1 VTTYPHPSTSSGLPA
16 GMRERVLA
24 ASWQA
29 RPAGRPE
36 PEPAEISPAEVF
48 RRAADA
54 LDGLLATLGDDDWL
68 MPVLRDLD
76 VQGLVGH
83 LIGVEEDVHRCL
95 SGDPGVADT
104 DHVEASQPAA
114 ARQAGL
120 RPHQTRAEWRRAAGR
135 TLDLVRARACS
146 PAPPPELASRAEL
159 APPAELASPAELAL
173 HGMRLSL
180 DTLLV
185 VRAFELW
192 THENDIRQA
201 AGLPLAVPD
210 PSALR
215 LMTGVAALALPLGA
229 ARTGLDEPVHVH
241 LVLTGPGGG
250 TWDVLLGEG
259 GRDPASV
266 RIVTGTV
273 GFCRL
278 VANRVTPADLDLDI
292 TGDRSRAAGVLAAAA
307 ALALD

>member
-1 VTTYPHPSTSSGLPA
+1 
-16 GMRERVLA
+16 MRERVLA

-36 PEPAEISPAEVF
+36 PEPAEISPAEAF

-68 MPVLRDLD
+68 VPVLRDLD

-104 DHVEASQPAA
+104 DHVEASQPTA
-114 ARQAGL
+114 ARQAG
-120 RPHQTRAEWRRAAGR
+120 RRAHQTRAEWRRVVGR
-135 TLDLVRARACS
+135 TLDLARARAGS
-146 PAPPPELASRAEL
+146 PAGL
-159 APPAELASPAELAL
+159 APPAGLAL

-180 DTLLV
+180 DALLV

-192 THENDIRQA
+192 THDNDIRQA

-210 PSALR
+210 PSVLR
-215 LMTGVAALALPLGA
+215 LMTGLAAPALPLGA
-229 ARTGLDEPVHVH
+229 ARTGLDPAVHVH

-250 TWDVLLGEG
+250 TWDVVLGEG

-278 VANRVTPADLDLDI
+278 VANRVAPADLDLDI
-292 TGDRSRAAGVLAAAA
+292 TGDRGRAASVLAAAA

>member
-1 VTTYPHPSTSSGLPA
+1 MTTSPHPSTSGGLPA

-135 TLDLVRARACS
+135 TLDLVRARARP
-146 PAPPPELASRAEL
+146 PAPPPELASR
-159 APPAELASPAELAL
+159 AELAL

-215 LMTGVAALALPLGA
+215 LMTGLAALALPLGA
-229 ARTGLDEPVHVH
+229 ARTGLDTPVHVH

-259 GRDPASV
+259 GPDPASV

-278 VANRVTPADLDLDI
+278 VANRVAPADLDLDI
-292 TGDRSRAAGVLAAAA
+292 TGDRGRAASVLAAAA

>member
-1 VTTYPHPSTSSGLPA
+1 VTTYPHPSASAGLPA

-29 RPAGRPE
+29 RPAGHPE
-36 PEPAEISPAEVF
+36 PEPAEISPAEAF

-54 LDGLLATLGDDDWL
+54 LDALLGTLADDDWSL
-68 MPVLRDLD
+68 PVLRDLD

-83 LIGVEEDVHRCL
+83 LVGVEEDVHRCL
-95 SGDPGVADT
+95 SGDPEVADT

-114 ARQAGL
+114 ARQAG
-120 RPHQTRAEWRRAAGR
+120 RRAGQTRAEWRRAAGR
-135 TLDLVRARACS
+135 TLDLVRAPAGS
-146 PAPPPELASRAEL
+146 PAEL
-159 APPAELASPAELAL
+159 APPAGLAPPAELAL

-215 LMTGVAALALPLGA
+215 LMTGLAAPALPLGA
-229 ARTGLDEPVHVH
+229 ARTGLEAPVHVH

-250 TWDVLLGEG
+250 TWDVVLGEG
-259 GRDPASV
+259 GRDPAPV

-278 VANRVTPADLDLDI
+278 VANRVVPADLDLDI
-292 TGDRSRAAGVLAAAA
+292 TGDPGRAASVLAAAA

>member
-1 VTTYPHPSTSSGLPA
+1 MTIDQPPSASAALPA

-29 RPAGRPE
+29 RPAGQPE
-36 PEPAEISPAEVF
+36 PEPAEISPAEAF
-48 RRAADA
+48 RRATDA
-54 LDGLLATLGDDDWL
+54 LDALLATLGDDDWPV
-68 MPVLRDLD
+68 PVLRDLD

-95 SGDPGVADT
+95 SGDPGVAGS
-104 DHVEASQPAA
+104 DHVGATQPAA
-114 ARQAGL
+114 ARQAGH
-120 RPHQTRAEWRRAAGR
+120 PAGQTRAEWRRAVGR
-135 TLDLVRARACS
+135 TLDLVGA
-146 PAPPPELASRAEL
+146 PAGAQDG
-159 APPAELASPAELAL
+159 LAL

-201 AGLPLAVPD
+201 AGLPPAVPD
-210 PSALR
+210 PSGLR
-215 LMTGVAALALPLGA
+215 LMTRLAAPALPLGA
-229 ARTGLDEPVHVH
+229 ARTGLDPPVHVH

-278 VANRVTPADLDLDI
+278 VANRVAPADLDLDI
-292 TGDRSRAAGVLAAAA
+292 TGDPGRAASVLAAAA
-307 ALALD
+307 SLALD

>member
-1 VTTYPHPSTSSGLPA
+1 VTTYPHPSAPGGLPA

-36 PEPAEISPAEVF
+36 PEPAEISPAEAF

-54 LDGLLATLGDDDWL
+54 LDGLLATLGEDDWSL
-68 MPVLRDLD
+68 PVLRDLD

-114 ARQAGL
+114 ARQAG
-120 RPHQTRAEWRRAAGR
+120 RRAGQTRAEWRRAAGR
-135 TLDLVRARACS
+135 TLDLVRAPAGS
-146 PAPPPELASRAEL
+146 PGEPAP
-159 APPAELASPAELAL
+159 PAELAL

-201 AGLPLAVPD
+201 AGLPLTVPD

-215 LMTGVAALALPLGA
+215 LMTGLAAPALPLGA
-229 ARTGLDEPVHVH
+229 ARTGLDAPVHVH

-250 TWDVLLGEG
+250 TWDVVLGEG
-259 GRDPASV
+259 SHDPAPV

-278 VANRVTPADLDLDI
+278 VANRVAPADLDLDI
-292 TGDRSRAAGVLAAAA
+292 TGDPGRAASVLAAAA

>member
-1 VTTYPHPSTSSGLPA
+1 MTTYPHPSAPGGLPA

-24 ASWQA
+24 ASWRA

-36 PEPAEISPAEVF
+36 PEPAEISPAEAF

-68 MPVLRDLD
+68 VPVLRDLD

-114 ARQAGL
+114 ARQAGC
-120 RPHQTRAEWRRAAGR
+120 RADQTRAEWRRAVGR
-135 TLDLVRARACS
+135 TLDLVRARAGS
-146 PAPPPELASRAEL
+146 PPGLAFPPG
-159 APPAELASPAELAL
+159 LASPSGVASPPELAL

-215 LMTGVAALALPLGA
+215 LMTGLAAPALPLGA
-229 ARTGLDEPVHVH
+229 ARTGLDPPVRVH

-259 GRDPASV
+259 GRDPEPV

-278 VANRVTPADLDLDI
+278 VANRVAPADLDLDI
-292 TGDRSRAAGVLAAAA
+292 TGDRGRAASVLAAAA

>member
-1 VTTYPHPSTSSGLPA
+1 MTTDQHQPAPGALPA

-36 PEPAEISPAEVF
+36 PEPAEISPAEAF

-54 LDGLLATLGDDDWL
+54 LDGLLGTLGDDDWSV
-68 MPVLRDLD
+68 PVLRDLD

-83 LIGVEEDVHRCL
+83 LIGIEEDVHRCL
-95 SGDPGVADT
+95 SGDPEVADS

-114 ARQAGL
+114 ARQAG
-120 RPHQTRAEWRRAAGR
+120 RRADQTRAEWRRAAAR
-135 TLDLVRARACS
+135 TLDLVRAPAGS
-146 PAPPPELASRAEL
+146 PAGLA
-159 APPAELASPAELAL
+159 APAGLAL

-201 AGLPLAVPD
+201 VGLPLAVPD

-215 LMTGVAALALPLGA
+215 LMTGLAAPALPLGA
-229 ARTGLDEPVHVH
+229 ARTGLDPPVHVH

-278 VANRVTPADLDLDI
+278 VANRA
-292 TGDRSRAAGVLAAAA
+292 GSGRS
-307 ALALD
+307 

>member
-1 VTTYPHPSTSSGLPA
+1 
-16 GMRERVLA
+16 MRERVLA

-36 PEPAEISPAEVF
+36 PEPAEISPAEAF

-68 MPVLRDLD
+68 VPVLRDLD

-114 ARQAGL
+114 TRQAG
-120 RPHQTRAEWRRAAGR
+120 RRAHQTRAEWRRAVGR
-135 TLDLVRARACS
+135 TLDLARARAGS
-146 PAPPPELASRAEL
+146 PAGL
-159 APPAELASPAELAL
+159 APPAELAL

-180 DTLLV
+180 DALLV

-210 PSALR
+210 PSVLR
-215 LMTGVAALALPLGA
+215 LMTGLAAPALPLGA
-229 ARTGLDEPVHVH
+229 ARTGLDPPVHVH

-250 TWDVLLGEG
+250 TWDVVLGEG

-278 VANRVTPADLDLDI
+278 VANRVAPADLDLDI
-292 TGDRSRAAGVLAAAA
+292 TGDRGRAASVLAAAA

>member
-1 VTTYPHPSTSSGLPA
+1 VTTYPHPAAPGGLPA

-36 PEPAEISPAEVF
+36 PEPAEISPAEAF

-68 MPVLRDLD
+68 VPVLRDLD

-83 LIGVEEDVHRCL
+83 LTGVEEDVHRCL

-114 ARQAGL
+114 ARQAGC
-120 RPHQTRAEWRRAAGR
+120 RADQTRAEWRRAAGR
-135 TLDLVRARACS
+135 TLDLVRARPGS
-146 PAPPPELASRAEL
+146 PPG
-159 APPAELASPAELAL
+159 LASPSGVASPPELAL

-215 LMTGVAALALPLGA
+215 LMTGLAAPALPLGA
-229 ARTGLDEPVHVH
+229 ARTGLDPPVHVH

-259 GRDPASV
+259 GPDPESV

-278 VANRVTPADLDLDI
+278 VANRVAPADLDLDI
-292 TGDRSRAAGVLAAAA
+292 TGDRGRAAGVLAAAA

>member
-1 VTTYPHPSTSSGLPA
+1 
-16 GMRERVLA
+16 
-24 ASWQA
+24 
-29 RPAGRPE
+29 
-36 PEPAEISPAEVF
+36 
-48 RRAADA
+48 
-54 LDGLLATLGDDDWL
+54 
-68 MPVLRDLD
+68 
-76 VQGLVGH
+76 VQGLIGH

-95 SGDPGVADT
+95 SRDPGVADT

-114 ARQAGL
+114 ARQAG
-120 RPHQTRAEWRRAAGR
+120 RRAGQTRAEWRRAASR
-135 TLDLVRARACS
+135 TLDLVRASAGS
-146 PAPPPELASRAEL
+146 PARL
-159 APPAELASPAELAL
+159 APPAELAPELAPELAL

-185 VRAFELW
+185 VRAFEVW

-201 AGLPLAVPD
+201 LGLPLTVPD
-210 PSALR
+210 PSGLR
-215 LMTGVAALALPLGA
+215 LMTGLAAPALPLGA
-229 ARTGLDEPVHVH
+229 ARTGLDPPVQVH

-259 GRDPASV
+259 GRDPAPV

-278 VANRVTPADLDLDI
+278 VANRVAPADLDLDI
-292 TGDRSRAAGVLAAAA
+292 TGDPGRAASVLAAAA

>member
-1 VTTYPHPSTSSGLPA
+1 VTTYPHPSPSAGLPA

-36 PEPAEISPAEVF
+36 PEPAEISPAEAF

-54 LDGLLATLGDDDWL
+54 LDALLGTLGDDDWPL
-68 MPVLRDLD
+68 PVLRDLD

-95 SGDPGVADT
+95 SGDPEVADT

-114 ARQAGL
+114 ARQAG
-120 RPHQTRAEWRRAAGR
+120 RRAGQTRAEWRRAAGR
-135 TLDLVRARACS
+135 TLDLVRAPAGS
-146 PAPPPELASRAEL
+146 PAEPV
-159 APPAELASPAELAL
+159 PPAGPAPPAELAL

-201 AGLPLAVPD
+201 AGLPLTVPD

-215 LMTGVAALALPLGA
+215 LMTGLAAPALPLGA
-229 ARTGLDEPVHVH
+229 ARTGLDAPVHVH

-250 TWDVLLGEG
+250 TWDVVLGEG
-259 GRDPASV
+259 SRDPAPV

-278 VANRVTPADLDLDI
+278 VANRVAPADLDLDI
-292 TGDRSRAAGVLAAAA
+292 TGDPGRAASVLAAAA

>member
-1 VTTYPHPSTSSGLPA
+1 VTIDQHPPASGGLPA

-36 PEPAEISPAEVF
+36 PEPAEISPVEAF
-48 RRAADA
+48 RRAAGA
-54 LDGLLATLGDDDWL
+54 LDELLGTLGVDDWSL
-68 MPVLRDLD
+68 PVLRDLD
-76 VQGLVGH
+76 VQGLIGH

-104 DHVEASQPAA
+104 DHVEATQPAA
-114 ARQAGL
+114 GRQAG
-120 RPHQTRAEWRRAAGR
+120 RRADQTRAEWRRTVGR
-135 TLDLVRARACS
+135 TLDLVRAWAGS
-146 PAPPPELASRAEL
+146 PAGLSLQAGL
-159 APPAELASPAELAL
+159 DPPAGLAL

-215 LMTGVAALALPLGA
+215 LMTGLAAPALPLGA
-229 ARTGLDEPVHVH
+229 ARTGLDLPVHVH
-241 LVLTGPGGG
+241 LVLTGPSGGDLGRSARGRRPRSG
-250 TWDVLLGEG
+250 TGAHCHRHGRVLPPGRQPG
-259 GRDPASV
+259 GS
-266 RIVTGTV
+266 G
-273 GFCRL
+273 
-278 VANRVTPADLDLDI
+278 
-292 TGDRSRAAGVLAAAA
+292 RS
-307 ALALD
+307 

>member
-1 VTTYPHPSTSSGLPA
+1 VTTYPHPSAAGGLPA

-29 RPAGRPE
+29 RPPGRPE
-36 PEPAEISPAEVF
+36 PEPAEISPAEAF

-54 LDGLLATLGDDDWL
+54 LDGLLGALADDDWSV
-68 MPVLRDLD
+68 PVLRDLD

-83 LIGVEEDVHRCL
+83 LIGVEEDVYRCL

-114 ARQAGL
+114 VRQAG
-120 RPHQTRAEWRRAAGR
+120 RPAGQTRAEWRQAAGR
-135 TLDLVRARACS
+135 TLDLTRAATGF
-146 PAPPPELASRAEL
+146 PAALAL
-159 APPAELASPAELAL
+159 PAESAAPAELAL
-173 HGMRLSL
+173 HGMRLSP

-215 LMTGVAALALPLGA
+215 LMTGLAAPALPLGA
-229 ARTGLDEPVHVH
+229 ARTGLDAPVHVH

-250 TWDVLLGEG
+250 TWDVVLGEG
-259 GRDPASV
+259 GRDPAPV

-278 VANRVTPADLDLDI
+278 VANRVAPADLDLDI
-292 TGDRSRAAGVLAAAA
+292 TGDPARAASVLAAAA